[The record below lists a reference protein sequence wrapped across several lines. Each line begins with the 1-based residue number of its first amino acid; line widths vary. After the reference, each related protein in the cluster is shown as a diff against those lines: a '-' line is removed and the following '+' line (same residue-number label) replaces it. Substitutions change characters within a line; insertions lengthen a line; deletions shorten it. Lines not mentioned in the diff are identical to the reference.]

1 MRILVCVKQVPE
13 VTDVQVDPEK
23 GTLNREGVASI
34 LNPFC
39 EYAMDLA
46 LELKAK
52 YDDVEIVALS
62 MGPPQARAVLLRAM
76 EMGADSGILVTDR
89 KFAGA
94 DTWAT
99 ALTIAE
105 IVKKLGDDIDLVLV
119 GKHAIDGD
127 TAQVGPEVAEI
138 MGIPQVTYAVGLD
151 LDEKRKNVIVRRE
164 TERGY
169 EKVRMRLPGLVTVS
183 RGATV
188 RAVCSFQSI
197 LEARAKPLSI
207 MTAADIGL
215 EDGEL
220 GLSGSPTQ
228 VVKVFPPLVKT
239 EGERISG
246 ADPAAAADRAFAFLK
261 DNSFV

>member
-46 LELKAK
+46 LTLKAK
-52 YDDVEIVALS
+52 YDDVEIVTLS
-62 MGPPQARAVLLRAM
+62 MGPPQAKAALLRTL
-76 EMGADSGILVTDR
+76 EMGADEAILVSDR

-105 IVKKLGDDIDLVLV
+105 MVKKLGGGIDLILV

-138 MGIPQVTYAVGLD
+138 MGIPQVTYAVSLELD
-151 LDEKRKNVIVRRE
+151 DKRKNVIVRRE
-164 TERGY
+164 TEMGY

-183 RGATV
+183 KGAVV
-188 RAVCSFQSI
+188 RMVCSFQAI
-197 LEARAKPLSI
+197 LAARSKPMRMMNADDLGLD
-207 MTAADIGL
+207 AA
-215 EDGEL
+215 EL

-239 EGERISG
+239 AGERISG
-246 ADPAAAADRAFAFLK
+246 ADPEAAAVRALGFLK
-261 DNSFV
+261 ENQFV

>member
-46 LELKAK
+46 LTLKAAH
-52 YDDVEIVALS
+52 DDVEIVTLT
-62 MGPPQARAVLLRAM
+62 MGPPQAKAALLRTL
-76 EMGADSGILVTDR
+76 EMGADEAILVTDR

-105 IVKKLGDDIDLVLV
+105 IVKKQGGGFDLILV
-119 GKHAIDGD
+119 GKHAIDGA

-138 MGIPQVTYAVGLD
+138 LSVPQVTYAVALELD
-151 LDEKRKNVIVRRE
+151 DKRKNVIVRRE
-164 TERGY
+164 TEMGY
-169 EKVRMRLPGLVTVS
+169 EKVRMKLPGLVSVS
-183 RGATV
+183 KGATV
-188 RAVCSFQSI
+188 RAVCSFEAI
-197 LEARAKPLSI
+197 LAARSKPLRTL
-207 MTAADIGL
+207 TAADIGL
-215 EDGEL
+215 DAAEL
-220 GLSGSPTQ
+220 GLQGSPTQ
-228 VVKVFPPLVKT
+228 VVKVFPPTVKT
-239 EGERISG
+239 AGERISG
-246 ADPAAAADRAFAFLK
+246 ADPEAAAKRALAFLK
-261 DNSFV
+261 ENQFV